1 MDKLLETMDWGDLA
15 AYIVKLRLENE
26 QLKKDKQELT
36 TKLVNLE
43 LKMQQAEKRKGRTY
57 AVLISER

>member
-1 MDKLLETMDWGDLA
+1 MDELNNMDWGDLA
-15 AYIVKLRLENE
+15 AYIVKLRAENE

-43 LKMQQAEKRKGRTY
+43 LKMKQAEKRKGRTY

>member
-1 MDKLLETMDWGDLA
+1 MDNLETMNWGDLA
-15 AYIVKLRLENE
+15 AYIVKLRTENE

-43 LKMQQAEKRKGRTY
+43 LKMQQAEKRRGRTY

>member
-1 MDKLLETMDWGDLA
+1 MKIDETMNWGDLA
-15 AYIVKLRLENE
+15 AWIVKLRQENE

>member
-1 MDKLLETMDWGDLA
+1 MDELKNMNWGDLA
-15 AYIVKLRLENE
+15 VYIVKLRAENE

-43 LKMQQAEKRKGRTY
+43 LQMQQAEKRKGLTY

>member
-1 MDKLLETMDWGDLA
+1 MKIDENMNWGDLA
-15 AYIVKLRLENE
+15 AYIVKLKQENE

-36 TKLVNLE
+36 NKLVNLE